1 MSLHNVQFFSF
12 SISSLTNGSP
22 VTGSLA
28 IYKQNMNKAKENTQH
43 QSLTKTGMNL
53 SKMTWS
59 KMLG

>member
-22 VTGSLA
+22 VISSLA

-43 QSLTKTGMNL
+43 QGLT
-53 SKMTWS
+53 
-59 KMLG
+59 